1 MDIHKHI
8 SYLGSESFNSS
19 SLSFSISNLSGS
31 CFSSLWLNMDRE
43 WTKHLIHF
51 YITCLSS
58 TLLYVHIRFLW
69 TVWRWMNV
77 LVFGE
82 GGFVA
87 GDLFELPSLLSDC
100 LLHTASR
107 GGYTL
112 QRHISAA
119 RAHNRVWITLYPD
132 SQCFVH
138 IDRPLNT
145 WFFSHWLTHYSF
157 PLRHRAFWGLE
168 LSVQRV
174 SRRWSWEGRSDFCSS
189 RWHLPPRTPPGRW
202 RWQCQTHSLWCS
214 SLWGEKTKSKWP
226 NPFDMRDKI
235 LFMCN

>member
-1 MDIHKHI
+1 
-8 SYLGSESFNSS
+8 
-19 SLSFSISNLSGS
+19 
-31 CFSSLWLNMDRE
+31 
-43 WTKHLIHF
+43 
-51 YITCLSS
+51 
-58 TLLYVHIRFLW
+58 
-69 TVWRWMNV
+69 MNI

-119 RAHNRVWITLYPD
+119 RAHNRVWITLMAVYPD
-132 SQCFVH
+132 SQIF
-138 IDRPLNT
+138 PPP
-145 WFFSHWLTHYSF
+145 SHWLTHYSF

-189 RWHLPPRTPPGRW
+189 RWHLPPRTPPGRS

-214 SLWGEKTKSKWP
+214 SLWGEMTKSKWP
-226 NPFDMRDKI
+226 NWTCDKPLWYERQNI
-235 LFMCN
+235 VHVWLVSEIFVSTHSVVYGKLEAEIRFLLRGLVADAGGYVPGWSAMEKLNLVGIEEPLELTAVTSSW